1 MLIIDQVPWAKY
13 WYNTTYRVSI
23 GMSPFEVVYGRQPS
37 KLLRFINNETKVV
50 AVALELKDRDEAL
63 GQLILHLLKAHQ

>member
-1 MLIIDQVPWAKY
+1 MLIIDQVPWAEY

-37 KLLRFINNETKVV
+37 KLLRLINNETKVV
-50 AVALELKDRDEAL
+50 AVALELKDKAEAL